1 VAKQNV
7 DTIIDDLGQPAWK
20 KVFKEVIE
28 LPRYMQLGLDAGA
41 LTRQGFDI
49 ALVSPTAWTKA
60 AKRGFGAA
68 ISNPAKVARLEEEFM
83 RDPEVLKA
91 IANGLAI
98 DGPSDMPEGFISKAA
113 QKVPGYGRGERFHK
127 TFQNFARYETYR
139 NLTRGQNMNQY
150 QLKETAKLINAMT
163 GRGGWKG
170 AEGKLASIY
179 TAPKM
184 YAGQLEVMAKTA
196 TAIVDPRFRTNPA
209 YRKLIVRRWLGR
221 MGGIVALKALADA
234 TDWEFSINPDD
245 SDFLK
250 LRNGN
255 TVIDVT
261 GGYSSWYKLLFS
273 TLNDIVE
280 LGMSE
285 PFVERLQRSLGYKI
299 SPTYRLPLSL
309 ITGKDAI
316 GKPFFRNPDTN
327 EREVNVN
334 DLAKTFAPLIGMQI
348 YEMAGGDE
356 GYADMDNP
364 AKVALGGLGF
374 IGTGVSNYE
383 PRDPSRKPE
392 DTKWGQFLESAGIQ
406 PR

>member
-1 VAKQNV
+1 
-7 DTIIDDLGQPAWK
+7 
-20 KVFKEVIE
+20 
-28 LPRYMQLGLDAGA
+28 
-41 LTRQGFDI
+41 
-49 ALVSPTAWTKA
+49 
-60 AKRGFGAA
+60 
-68 ISNPAKVARLEEEFM
+68 
-83 RDPEVLKA
+83 
-91 IANGLAI
+91 
-98 DGPSDMPEGFISKAA
+98 
-113 QKVPGYGRGERFHK
+113 
-127 TFQNFARYETYR
+127 
-139 NLTRGQNMNQY
+139 
-150 QLKETAKLINAMT
+150 
-163 GRGGWKG
+163 
-170 AEGKLASIY
+170 
-179 TAPKM
+179 
-184 YAGQLEVMAKTA
+184 
-196 TAIVDPRFRTNPA
+196 
-209 YRKLIVRRWLGR
+209 

-273 TLNDIVE
+273 TLNDLFE
-280 LGMSE
+280 SGMSE
-285 PFVERLQRSLGYKI
+285 GFTDKLVRSLGYKV
-299 SPTYRLPLSL
+299 SPTVRTPLSF

-316 GKPFFRNPDTN
+316 GKPFFTNPDTG
-327 EREVNVN
+327 EREMNVQ

-356 GYADMDNP
+356 GYADMDGG

-383 PRDPSRKPE
+383 PRNPSRKPE